1 MNRVTLII
9 ATIIAALGFT
19 FAVPASASES
29 VTRHD
34 TTTQDAT
41 PNKTYYCWLFRI
53 CR

>member
-1 MNRVTLII
+1 MNRVTLAA

-19 FAVPASASES
+19 FAAPASASEPTPEHTS
-29 VTRHD
+29 TA
-34 TTTQDAT
+34 QDAT